1 MFCSS
6 IPVSLAFTWAM
17 RPGSRSFTATSST
30 KMLPQAT
37 SWIRCRRSPG
47 VRVSRFP
54 RWTPVRR
61 SRGTPPP
68 PFRRPMLGRDGAD
81 PPPNVPC
88 RHDAP
93 PLSESI
99 PNSMR
104 RPGGI
109 CVFGESS
116 APPKET
122 GKGLPSQSLALARFA
137 GRYPSRPSIAAHRA
151 VLSRMEGMRTR
162 SSVVWICSAMA
173 ERASTVGTP

>member
-1 MFCSS
+1 MFSS
-6 IPVSLAFTWAM
+6 SVFPFRLVSSRYF
-17 RPGSRSFTATSST
+17 PGEMPPLSRSQSF
-30 KMLPQAT
+30 PF
-37 SWIRCRRSPG
+37 SPLD
-47 VRVSRFP
+47 
-54 RWTPVRR
+54 PVRR

-93 PLSESI
+93 SPVGIYSKLYA
-99 PNSMR
+99 PTGRDMR
-104 RPGGI
+104 LW
-109 CVFGESS
+109 ESS
-116 APPKET
+116 APAEKET